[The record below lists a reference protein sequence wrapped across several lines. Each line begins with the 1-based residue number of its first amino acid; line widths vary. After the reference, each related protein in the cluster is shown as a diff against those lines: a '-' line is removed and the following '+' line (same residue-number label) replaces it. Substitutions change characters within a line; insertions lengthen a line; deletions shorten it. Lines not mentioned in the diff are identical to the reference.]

1 MILNGYYLFVYS
13 EIDPVLNVLGK
24 SRRHD
29 HCLSVFYKNDMDI
42 TLICHHEFERYS
54 GFKHHNI
61 AFYSKED
68 AEIFINTLLEPYS
81 LSINDFVGIYG
92 LPGLTADTDISY
104 TSINDIKDIS
114 YHSICH
120 LFSSLCMDTEKFYN
134 NIILSLSFDGGPDAL
149 IDKKIDGKYY
159 FCGALSYKGE
169 IKYFPISS
177 PGGYWLYLSDYFDM
191 PEGTLMALAYATK
204 AKSLETFKPLSNYYK
219 ASDRT
224 IFIDEINKIIDRI
237 MGYSDSD
244 EGVLFVKENDTRFS
258 EVETKISMIV
268 KVIQELSIKNVFT
281 QIDKILLD
289 YSLISSDIMVAL
301 SGGYALNCPTNS
313 KIMEKYH
320 FKGQLCVPCIN
331 DSGLSL
337 GMGLYYFFK
346 NCKQFNFKLSSAYYG
361 YNDKENLFG
370 TIDDFRYFIADV
382 TRGISQA
389 SNDIQKSP
397 VVWIDG
403 NAEIGPRALGHRSI
417 LANPMDMEHKNL
429 LNLYKQREWWRPV
442 APIIL
447 EKYVKEWFENGFSSP
462 YMLNNFCVDS
472 TLSDHVLGILH
483 LDGTARVQTIDY
495 NLDNK
500 LWKVVSDFYELT
512 GIPIISNTSLNDK
525 GEPIVN
531 TIAQA
536 LNFAL
541 RKKIKIVYAYGYRIE
556 LCNHKDYGEKSPLI
570 RFNNLFISHV
580 KEYKKII
587 KQINPHGLSKT
598 ELLIYMYSPS
608 LSVYDIKNYTEA
620 MTVRNIVRKLKRVS
634 GDLKFFE
641 V

>member
-204 AKSLETFKPLSNYYK
+204 AKSLETFKPLSNY
-219 ASDRT
+219 
-224 IFIDEINKIIDRI
+224 
-237 MGYSDSD
+237 
-244 EGVLFVKENDTRFS
+244 
-258 EVETKISMIV
+258 
-268 KVIQELSIKNVFT
+268 
-281 QIDKILLD
+281 QIGRYLL
-289 YSLISSDIMVAL
+289 M
-301 SGGYALNCPTNS
+301 
-313 KIMEKYH
+313 K
-320 FKGQLCVPCIN
+320 
-331 DSGLSL
+331 
-337 GMGLYYFFK
+337 
-346 NCKQFNFKLSSAYYG
+346 
-361 YNDKENLFG
+361 
-370 TIDDFRYFIADV
+370 
-382 TRGISQA
+382 
-389 SNDIQKSP
+389 
-397 VVWIDG
+397 
-403 NAEIGPRALGHRSI
+403 
-417 LANPMDMEHKNL
+417 
-429 LNLYKQREWWRPV
+429 
-442 APIIL
+442 
-447 EKYVKEWFENGFSSP
+447 
-462 YMLNNFCVDS
+462 
-472 TLSDHVLGILH
+472 
-483 LDGTARVQTIDY
+483 
-495 NLDNK
+495 
-500 LWKVVSDFYELT
+500 
-512 GIPIISNTSLNDK
+512 
-525 GEPIVN
+525 
-531 TIAQA
+531 
-536 LNFAL
+536 
-541 RKKIKIVYAYGYRIE
+541 
-556 LCNHKDYGEKSPLI
+556 
-570 RFNNLFISHV
+570 
-580 KEYKKII
+580 
-587 KQINPHGLSKT
+587 
-598 ELLIYMYSPS
+598 
-608 LSVYDIKNYTEA
+608 
-620 MTVRNIVRKLKRVS
+620 
-634 GDLKFFE
+634 
-641 V
+641 